1 MQKRSCQ
8 TGMERFF
15 VLDAKTAS
23 RSLAKVSPA
32 GNRSIIGILELEKK
46 ATRDGYGQAL
56 KELGEARQDIVVLDA
71 DLSGSTKTGVF
82 AKAFPERFYNVG
94 VAEQNLV
101 GMAAGFA
108 LSGLVPFASSFAM
121 FLAGRAWEIVRNSV
135 AYPGLNVKLVATHA
149 GITVGEDGAS
159 HQIIEDIALMRAIPE
174 MNVFVPS
181 DYNET
186 KAIIQAVAD
195 LKGPCYVRCGRAS
208 VPVIERESGYKFTPG
223 KGELRKDGKDLTIVA
238 CGVMVAE
245 AEEAAALLSESGIEA
260 AVINMSSIKPL
271 DEELLIE
278 YAKKT
283 NLVITAEEHNVLGGL
298 GSAVAETL
306 SSKHPVPVHRMGMQ
320 DKFGQS
326 GEAGKLMDHYGLRAR
341 NIASLAKELLN
352 K

>member
-1 MQKRSCQ
+1 M
-8 TGMERFF
+8 T
-15 VLDAKTAS
+15 
-23 RSLAKVSPA
+23 
-32 GNRSIIGILELEKK
+32 GILELEKK

-56 KELGEARQDIVVLDA
+56 KELGEQREDIVVLDA
-71 DLSGSTKTGVF
+71 DLSSSTKTGVF
-82 AKAFPERFYNVG
+82 AKAFPDRFYNVG

-135 AYPGLNVKLVATHA
+135 AYPGLNVKLVATHS

-159 HQIIEDIALMRAIPE
+159 HQIIEDIALMRSIPE

-186 KAIIQAVAD
+186 MAIIKAVAE

-208 VPVIERESGYKFTPG
+208 VPVIERKDDYQFHPG
-223 KGELRKDGKDLTIVA
+223 KGEVLRDGKDITIVA

-245 AEEAAALLSESGIEA
+245 AQEAASLLEESGIDA
-260 AVINMSSIKPL
+260 AVINMASVKPL
-271 DEELLIE
+271 DEELLVK

-283 NLVITAEEHNVLGGL
+283 GLVITAEEHNILGGL
-298 GSAVAETL
+298 GSAVAESL
-306 SSKHPVPVHRMGMQ
+306 STQHPVPIHRIGMP

-326 GEAGKLMDHYGLRAR
+326 GEAGKLMDHYGLRAKD
-341 NIASLAKELLN
+341 IASQARKLLN